1 MPWKPGQSGNPKG
14 RPKRKYTITNT
25 LAHLIDTAVTIDDQG
40 ETRTNADLVC
50 EWLMRC
56 AVEGIDKRSTDGE
69 ETIRELG
76 YRDRIDAV
84 KIIIGRLEPE
94 FKLPEGATIDEATE
108 EVMARL
114 TDLSDADLASLQTAL
129 GRKV

>member
-25 LAHLIDTAVTIDDQG
+25 LANLIDAAVTIDDAG

-50 EWLMRC
+50 EWLLRC